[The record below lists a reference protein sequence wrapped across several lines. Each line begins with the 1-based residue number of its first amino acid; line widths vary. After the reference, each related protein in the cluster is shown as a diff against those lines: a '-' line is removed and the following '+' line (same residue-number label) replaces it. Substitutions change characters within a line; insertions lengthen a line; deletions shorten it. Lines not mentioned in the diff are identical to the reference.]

1 MSTPGMSA
9 SGSSACAGLFAI
21 ITSAAVFV
29 LYVVTSAIFYTTDE
43 HNYAL
48 WQILVGSGWVA
59 AETTAGIVAGGMVY
73 WRANEHGKMSRAPR
87 IAVGAF
93 AGLTF
98 TSLIAFGGFTGL
110 GGLVYAI
117 AAAALILVVVPCNFR
132 WIKLRPRRR
141 Q

>member
-1 MSTPGMSA
+1 MSIPDRSA
-9 SGSSACAGLFAI
+9 SGGSACAGLFAAVA
-21 ITSAAVFV
+21 SAVVFV
-29 LYVVTSAIFYTTDE
+29 LYVVTSAIFYTTGE
-43 HNYAL
+43 HDYAL
-48 WQILVGSGWVA
+48 WEILVGLGWVA

-73 WRANEHGKMSRAPR
+73 WHANEHGKMSRAPR

-98 TSLIAFGGFTGL
+98 PGLIAFGGFTGL

-117 AAAALILVVVPCNFR
+117 VAAALILAVVPRNFR
-132 WIKLRPRRR
+132 WIKLRPRQR

>member
-1 MSTPGMSA
+1 MSTPDMSA
-9 SGSSACAGLFAI
+9 SGGSACVGLFAAVA
-21 ITSAAVFV
+21 SAAVFV
-29 LYVVTSAIFYTTDE
+29 LHVVTSTIFYAT
-43 HNYAL
+43 HGQNYAL
-48 WQILVGSGWVA
+48 WEFVAGSGWVA

-73 WRANEHGKMSRAPR
+73 WHANEHGKMSRAPR

-117 AAAALILVVVPCNFR
+117 AAIALIMAVVPCNFR
-132 WIKLRPRRR
+132 RITFRPRRP